1 MLIHRKD
8 FDSTYMI
15 PGLDGLRAIAFL
27 LVFGFHTEYLEFGWV
42 GVQLFFVLS
51 GFLITNILV
60 KMKDDYSPR
69 DYFVKFYGRRFLRI
83 FPLYYFYLAL
93 VFGLTLF
100 FINIGYK
107 TSVMKLFQ
115 EQLPY
120 ALAYIYNF
128 HYASV
133 DYQHLYFLV
142 HFWSL
147 SVEEQFY
154 IFWPLLIFLIPK
166 QYRKAFFVFVI
177 LFGPVARL
185 GMAFVFREGLFLSL
199 NATAPMALYP
209 ITFNHLDAFAFGALL
224 TVFRIPK
231 PKLQLALLTIL
242 LPAVAFLW
250 QFVSSG
256 NMGSL
261 QSLGFAFLMPVGY
274 QFVWGYSA
282 LNYYFAVVVFAVV
295 SEGAFTNFLN
305 NKILGYL
312 GKISYGLYVYHN
324 GVLWFTYRLRDFG
337 IGEEYIKPASALI
350 TFLVTLLLASLTYH
364 LVEKPFLN
372 LKDRFFPTPGKN

>member
-1 MLIHRKD
+1 
-8 FDSTYMI
+8 
-15 PGLDGLRAIAFL
+15 
-27 LVFGFHTEYLEFGWV
+27 
-42 GVQLFFVLS
+42 
-51 GFLITNILV
+51 
-60 KMKDDYSPR
+60 
-69 DYFVKFYGRRFLRI
+69 
-83 FPLYYFYLAL
+83 
-93 VFGLTLF
+93 
-100 FINIGYK
+100 
-107 TSVMKLFQ
+107 
-115 EQLPY
+115 
-120 ALAYIYNF
+120 
-128 HYASV
+128 
-133 DYQHLYFLV
+133 
-142 HFWSL
+142 
-147 SVEEQFY
+147 
-154 IFWPLLIFLIPK
+154 
-166 QYRKAFFVFVI
+166 VI

-185 GMAFVFREGLFLSL
+185 GMAFVFREGLFFSL

>member
-1 MLIHRKD
+1 MIL
-8 FDSTYMI
+8 FMI

-60 KMKDDYSPR
+60 KMKDEYGPR

-83 FPLYYFYLAL
+83 FPLYYFYLVL
-93 VFGLTLF
+93 VLGLTFF

-120 ALAYIYNF
+120 ALTYIYNF
-128 HYASV
+128 HYASA
-133 DYQHLYFLV
+133 DYRHLNFLV

-154 IFWPLLIFLIPK
+154 IFWPLFIFLTPK
-166 QYRKAFFVFVI
+166 QYRKSFFVFVA
-177 LFGPVARL
+177 LFGPVARFF
-185 GMAFVFREGLFLSL
+185 MDFVFRGGLFSSL
-199 NATAPMALYP
+199 NPMAPMALYP

-231 PKLQLALLTIL
+231 PRLQFVILTIL
-242 LPAVAFLW
+242 LPVAAFLW
-250 QFVSSG
+250 QFVSVGDVS
-256 NMGSL
+256 SL
-261 QSLGFAFLMPVGY
+261 QSLGYSFLMPVGY

-282 LNYYFAVVVFAVV
+282 LNYYFAVLVFAVV
-295 SEGAFTNFLN
+295 SEGAFTDFLN
-305 NKILGYL
+305 NKVLRYL

-324 GVLWFTYRLRDFG
+324 GVLWFAYRLRDFG
-337 IGEEYIKPASALI
+337 VGEEYIKPISALV
-350 TFLVTLLLASLTYH
+350 TFLTTLLLASLTYY
-364 LVEKPFLN
+364 LVEKPLLN
-372 LKDRFFPTPGKN
+372 LKDQFFPTSGKN